1 MAGILC
7 ESCNGP
13 NGFYVSVGV
22 GINLKDCPPD
32 CAKLEIDRQQLLE
45 KLSLNLKQSFD
56 KADRGNTMFDQIQFQ
71 YFNERI

>member
-32 CAKLEIDRQQLLE
+32 CAKLEIDRQ
-45 KLSLNLKQSFD
+45 
-56 KADRGNTMFDQIQFQ
+56 
-71 YFNERI
+71 